1 MEIYKITND
10 INGKIYIGK
19 SVYSGQK
26 RWHDGHLFVVEN
38 WKEYADNS
46 ILHFAML
53 KYGVEHFHLDII
65 EKKIK
70 NKN

>member
-38 WKEYADNS
+38 WK
-46 ILHFAML
+46 
-53 KYGVEHFHLDII
+53 
-65 EKKIK
+65 
-70 NKN
+70 